1 MHGHHMRNMY
11 AYGGEPARRNLTVT
25 GLRAFTAKRI
35 FSQVAAYTET
45 RDPAAAAAGVD
56 IVAIDRSL
64 TAEVREGE
72 PEAFMHAAVG
82 LTANR
87 SEVAVVEAAFEAMND
102 GADAAYTLHSLPM
115 VAKLAE
121 F

>member
-1 MHGHHMRNMY
+1 
-11 AYGGEPARRNLTVT
+11 
-25 GLRAFTAKRI
+25 
-35 FSQVAAYTET
+35 
-45 RDPAAAAAGVD
+45 
-56 IVAIDRSL
+56 
-64 TAEVREGE
+64 
-72 PEAFMHAAVG
+72 MHAAVG